1 MSAATKGTRDGPSLG
16 ALWLRNL
23 VVWAALLVLLLV
35 SWATAYWRIGSAL
48 NTALGL
54 GIAAV
59 KAGLVLV
66 LFMQLRGSSV
76 LVRLTASAGL
86 FWLVILFGMTFA
98 DVLPR
103 LVGR

>member
-1 MSAATKGTRDGPSLG
+1 MSAATDETRDGPGLG
-16 ALWLRNL
+16 ALWFRNL
-23 VVWAALLVLLLV
+23 VVWAALLVLLGI
-35 SWATAYWRIGSAL
+35 SWAAAYWRIGSAL

-54 GIAAV
+54 GIAAI

-66 LFMQLRGSSV
+66 LFMQLSRSSV

-86 FWLVILFGMTFA
+86 VWLVILFGMTFA